1 MCVCVR
7 ACTCVLGAG
16 MKPWHCNHSLM
27 TGCYLTPTF
36 KWMQK
41 IHTDEQLAYFSM
53 PGCVCSIA
61 TVSRMPFEPSG
72 FSVHHRFPLP
82 IWVWSIGIL
91 FFFRRDVFFYVTEKN
106 KCFHLIFF
114 FCWKQKIK
122 SILFLAESDG
132 EIINFMGNLLLA
144 VCMWAMPQFN
154 LLSHQVQVLTF
165 RHILIPRTQ

>member
-1 MCVCVR
+1 M
-7 ACTCVLGAG
+7 CVLGAG

-91 FFFRRDVFFYVTEKN
+91 LFFRRDVFFYVTEKN

-114 FCWKQKIK
+114 FLLKAKNKEYSFFSWVWMRLY
-122 SILFLAESDG
+122 ILWVIYYWQYACGRCPSSTYFHTKYKCLHLDIS
-132 EIINFMGNLLLA
+132 
-144 VCMWAMPQFN
+144 
-154 LLSHQVQVLTF
+154 
-165 RHILIPRTQ
+165 